1 MQINLNDDEAKTLH
15 DVLDAYLPDLRRE
28 AAGTDLPAREIRREL
43 LKRERLCERLIH
55 QLEEPQLAGGYF
67 TA

>member
-1 MQINLNDDEAKTLH
+1 MQLTLNNDEAHTLH

-43 LKRERLCERLIH
+43 LRREELCERLIKE
-55 QLEEPQLAGGYF
+55 LEHGDTAGGYA